1 MKHIFDE
8 IEKINAGQN
17 FYNIK
22 TSPISKKIFLR
33 PIAKAQTFLNNKFPI
48 EFQEFYSS
56 TIDLDFHLIGPRDRL
71 GYEPGL
77 VKIVWL
83 KRMFDDFKKNPEPLT
98 EEQEN
103 FIKVKASYPFS
114 KCFPYEFYDY
124 QLFNEVT
131 RQKLFID
138 IEGTG
143 NAIFVDFYTQN
154 EKGYALKF
162 FAVRNP
168 EHISEINLTLTE
180 FLNYFIYFGITDYW
194 FFAFIN
200 NDFCSLTDIDQIKK
214 DFGKLSTHKQKIE
227 ELERLIKV

>member
-17 FYNIK
+17 FYTIK
-22 TSPISKKIFLR
+22 TNPISKKIFLR
-33 PIAKAQTFLNNKFPI
+33 PITRAQTFLNNKFPI
-48 EFQEFYSS
+48 EFQEFYSN
-56 TIDLDFHLIGPRDRL
+56 TIDLDYHLIGPKDRL

-98 EEQEN
+98 EEQDT
-103 FIKVKASYPFS
+103 FITVKKSYPFS
-114 KCFPYEFYDY
+114 KLLPCEFHDY
-124 QLFNEVT
+124 QVFNEVT

-143 NAIFVDFYTQN
+143 NAIFVDFYTKN
-154 EKGYALKF
+154 EKGYSLKF
-162 FAVRNP
+162 FEVRNP
-168 EHISEINLTLTE
+168 ECISEINLTLAE

-200 NDFCSLTDIDQIKK
+200 NESYTLTNIDQIKK

-227 ELERLIKV
+227 GLERLIKV